1 MAAFVTVEQTI
12 MPAPIGVIDKSAT
25 SGAGQNVLWFYIFQ
39 QIHSLCTDK
48 LFFFPLL
55 CISVFT
61 KHFLIGF
68 IS

>member
-25 SGAGQNVLWFYIFQ
+25 NGAGQNVLWFYIFQ

-48 LFFFPLL
+48 HFFFFPPCCVSQYSLN
-55 CISVFT
+55 IF
-61 KHFLIGF
+61 
-68 IS
+68 